1 MTRAGAAA
9 AAPGARQLAVASEES
24 SSPKYAS
31 GHHCAEMCMNLYVH
45 VHRVLSKVPTRSVG
59 GPLQFPAY
67 YTRGSKTIKVVMIY
81 AADLHRSGVAR

>member
-9 AAPGARQLAVASEES
+9 AAPGVRQLAVASEQS
-24 SSPKYAS
+24 SRRKYAL
-31 GHHCAEMCMNLYVH
+31 GHHCAEMYMYVH

-67 YTRGSKTIKVVMIY
+67 YTRGSKRRKQVWRTHAFIV
-81 AADLHRSGVAR
+81 